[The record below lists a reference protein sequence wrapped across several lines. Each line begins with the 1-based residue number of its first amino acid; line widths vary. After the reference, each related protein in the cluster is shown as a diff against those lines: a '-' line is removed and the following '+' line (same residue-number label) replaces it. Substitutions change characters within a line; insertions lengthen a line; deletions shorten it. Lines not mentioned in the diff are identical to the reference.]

1 MVKIK
6 IKINEIDKIVD
17 KNTEISEVLEKLHE
31 NIDLVILNGHVI
43 KENKV
48 LKENDNLILI
58 KKDKKYTKKELKT
71 FLYARNTKEV
81 NDKFKNS
88 KVAIAGLGGI
98 GSNVALSLARV
109 GITKMLLVDFDIVEP
124 SNINRQVYS
133 IFDIGRKKTQ
143 ALKMHIESINPY
155 IELDII
161 DRKIEREDVE
171 EIFKDYEIVVEAFDD
186 PRYKSILV
194 EELLIL
200 KKQVVACSGMAGY
213 FDSNLIKTKKVND
226 NLYICGDL
234 VNEAKEF
241 SGLMSPRVL
250 ITAGHM
256 SNMICN
262 LIINKRR

>member
-6 IKINEIDKIVD
+6 IKINEIDEIVD
-17 KNTEISEVLEKLHE
+17 ENTEISEVLEKFKE
-31 NIDLVILNGHVI
+31 DVDVVILNGHII

-58 KKDKKYTKKELKT
+58 KKDKNYTKEELKT
-71 FLYARNTKEV
+71 FLYARNTDEV
-81 NDKFKNS
+81 NKKFKNS

-109 GITKMLLVDFDIVEP
+109 GVTNMLLLDFDIVEP

-133 IFDIGRKKTQ
+133 IVDIGSKKTK
-143 ALKMHIESINPY
+143 ALKRHIESINPY
-155 IELDII
+155 IKLNII
-161 DRKIEREDVE
+161 DKKLEKEDVN
-171 EIFKDYEIVVEAFDD
+171 EIFKDYEIIVEAFDD
-186 PRYKSILV
+186 PKYKSILV
-194 EELLIL
+194 EELLL
-200 KKQVVACSGMAGY
+200 SKKKVVACSGMAGY
-213 FDSNLIKTKKVND
+213 FDSNLIKTKKINE
-226 NLYICGDL
+226 NLYICGDF

-241 SGLMSPRVL
+241 SGLMSPRVM

-256 SNMICN
+256 SNIVCD